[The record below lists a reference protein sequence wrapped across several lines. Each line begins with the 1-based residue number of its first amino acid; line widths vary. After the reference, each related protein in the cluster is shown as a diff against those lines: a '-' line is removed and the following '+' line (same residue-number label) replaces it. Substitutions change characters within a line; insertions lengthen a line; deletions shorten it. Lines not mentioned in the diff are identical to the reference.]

1 MQREWVKLQL
11 LFWKFSIK
19 QVRDMAQ
26 VQSLVLD
33 CGSFPHIQ
41 SIDMNMISGGHQCY
55 LWATYNSRCMGGTG
69 AESRCLK
76 VQLYI
81 FNFVFV
87 SFKQSLEVMI
97 TYTTCLSQLRLLSQ
111 VISTGWFRQQKW
123 IFWYSRGLKV

>member
-1 MQREWVKLQL
+1 
-11 LFWKFSIK
+11 
-19 QVRDMAQ
+19 MAQ

-33 CGSFPHIQ
+33 CGSFPHIH

-55 LWATYNSRCMGGTG
+55 LWATYNSRCVGGTG

-87 SFKQSLEVMI
+87 SFKHLEMMI
-97 TYTTCLSQLRLLSQ
+97 TYTMSLSQLRLLSQ
-111 VISTGWFRQQKW
+111 VISTG
-123 IFWYSRGLKV
+123 